1 MILWLHGGML
11 IVEREKY
18 NLIYDYYKC
27 HILFGQL
34 HQGDLLPTFEQIGN
48 TYQVAPQTV
57 RNALKKLQRD
67 GLIFVS
73 PGRHTEAIYKTT
85 PSEALQC
92 TQNYYLA
99 RKDEIDVVY
108 HIASLLLTPFFY
120 AGCQKLTDDDL
131 MQILRVCREEG
142 SNIVSISMFCCEIM
156 LRAVDNQLIN
166 TLFADVV
173 SFFQFPCMASFSEE
187 SSVEY
192 QEYFNLTVSSCEAL
206 DRTGLFQAFSGFQS
220 LTQATLLAFIAEA
233 AKTTPKPDQISF
245 HWQTY
250 RDRPQHC
257 HTLATRMIYGIIS
270 GKYWEGEMLPS
281 YENLALE
288 LSVSVST
295 VRRTVS
301 LLRDMGLIHSMN
313 GVGNRIEFS
322 PPNFEKLQRPT
333 IHKNIAMARESA
345 EILLAVV
352 KNVVEKEFSKL
363 SNEHIQE
370 MKQILSEKKNCCVLD
385 TAILLMDYLMVLYP
399 LSSFFETFGKLSGFL
414 LLSYPFLLNQWR
426 EEGSGKISGTIEVL
440 ERALDEKN
448 TDLFSEGMSSLLQ
461 SVLTQIKQTE
471 KRLYS
476 AGCK

>member
-1 MILWLHGGML
+1 M
-11 IVEREKY
+11 EREKY

-27 HILFGQL
+27 HILFGQF
-34 HQGDLLPTFEQIGN
+34 HQGDLLPTIEQIGN
-48 TYQVAPQTV
+48 TFQVAPQTV

-73 PGRHTEAIYKTT
+73 PGRHTEVIYKAT
-85 PSEALQC
+85 PSEALQY

-131 MQILRVCREEG
+131 MQILNVCREKG
-142 SNIVSISMFCCEIM
+142 SNIVSISMFCCESM
-156 LRAVDNQLIN
+156 LRAANNQLIN

-173 SFFQFPCMASFSEE
+173 SFFQFPCMTSFSEE

-192 QEYFNLTVSSCEAL
+192 QEYYNLTVLSCEAL
-206 DRTGLFQAFSGFQS
+206 DRTGLFQAFSGFQA

-233 AKTTPKPDQISF
+233 AKTTPKPEQISF
-245 HWQTY
+245 QWQTY

-257 HTLATRMIYGIIS
+257 HTLAARMIYGIIS

-322 PPNFEKLQRPT
+322 PPNYEKLRRPT
-333 IHKNIAMARESA
+333 IQKNIAMARESA
-345 EILLAVV
+345 EILLAAA
-352 KNVVEKEFSKL
+352 KNVVEREFPKL
-363 SNEHIQE
+363 SNEQIQE
-370 MKQILSEKKNCCVLD
+370 MKLILSEKKNCCVLD
-385 TAILLMDYLMVLYP
+385 AAILLMDYLMVLYP

-414 LLSYPFLLNQWR
+414 LLSYPFLLDQWR
-426 EEGSGKISGTIEVL
+426 EVGSGKIAGTIEVL
-440 ERALDEKN
+440 ERALDEKD
-448 TDLFSEGMSSLLQ
+448 TDLFSDGMLALLQ
-461 SVLTQIKQTE
+461 NVLTQIKQTE
-471 KRLYS
+471 KLLYS
-476 AGCK
+476 AECK

>member
-1 MILWLHGGML
+1 M
-11 IVEREKY
+11 EREKY

-27 HILFGQL
+27 HILFGQF
-34 HQGDLLPTFEQIGN
+34 HQGDLLPTIEQIGN
-48 TYQVAPQTV
+48 TFQVAPQTV

-73 PGRHTEAIYKTT
+73 PGRHTEVIYKAT
-85 PSEALQC
+85 PSEALQY

-131 MQILRVCREEG
+131 MQILNVCREKG
-142 SNIVSISMFCCEIM
+142 SNIVSISMFCCESM
-156 LRAVDNQLIN
+156 LRAANNQLIN

-173 SFFQFPCMASFSEE
+173 SFFQFPCMTSFSEE

-192 QEYFNLTVSSCEAL
+192 QEYYNLTVLSCEAL
-206 DRTGLFQAFSGFQS
+206 DRTGLFQAFSGFQA

-233 AKTTPKPDQISF
+233 AKTTPKPEQISF
-245 HWQTY
+245 QWQTY

-257 HTLATRMIYGIIS
+257 HTLAARMIYGIIS

-322 PPNFEKLQRPT
+322 PPNYEKLRRPT
-333 IHKNIAMARESA
+333 IQKNIAMARESA
-345 EILLAVV
+345 EILLAAA
-352 KNVVEKEFSKL
+352 KNVVEREFPKL
-363 SNEHIQE
+363 SNEQIHE
-370 MKQILSEKKNCCVLD
+370 MKLILSEKKNCCVLD
-385 TAILLMDYLMVLYP
+385 AAILLMDYLMVLYP

-414 LLSYPFLLNQWR
+414 LLSYPFLLDQWR
-426 EEGSGKISGTIEVL
+426 EVGSGKIAGTIEVL
-440 ERALDEKN
+440 ERALDEKD
-448 TDLFSEGMSSLLQ
+448 TDLFSDGMLALLQ
-461 SVLTQIKQTE
+461 NVLTQIKQTE
-471 KRLYS
+471 KLLYS
-476 AGCK
+476 AECK

>member
-1 MILWLHGGML
+1 M
-11 IVEREKY
+11 EREKY

-34 HQGDLLPTFEQIGN
+34 HQGDLLPTIEQIGN

-73 PGRHTEAIYKTT
+73 PGRHTEVIYKTT
-85 PSEALQC
+85 PSEALQY
-92 TQNYYLA
+92 TQSYYLA

-131 MQILRVCREEG
+131 MQILSVCREKG

-156 LRAVDNQLIN
+156 LRAVHNQLIN
-166 TLFADVV
+166 TLFSDVV
-173 SFFQFPCMASFSEE
+173 SFFQFPCMASFNEE
-187 SSVEY
+187 SSAEY
-192 QEYFNLTVSSCEAL
+192 KEYYNLTVSSCEAL
-206 DRTGLFQAFSGFQS
+206 DRTRLFQAFSGFQA

-233 AKTTPKPDQISF
+233 AKTTPKPEQISF

-257 HTLATRMIYGIIS
+257 HTLAARMIYGIIS

-322 PPNFEKLQRPT
+322 PPNFENLRRPT
-333 IHKNIAMARESA
+333 IQKNITMARESA

-352 KNVVEKEFSKL
+352 KNVVEREFSKL

-370 MKQILSEKKNCCVLD
+370 IKKILSEKKNCCVLD
-385 TAILLMDYLMVLYP
+385 AAILLMDYLMVLYP

-448 TDLFSEGMSSLLQ
+448 TDLFSEGMSALLQ
-461 SVLTQIKQTE
+461 SVLIQIKQTE
-471 KRLYS
+471 KLLYS
-476 AGCK
+476 AECK

>member
-1 MILWLHGGML
+1 M
-11 IVEREKY
+11 EREKY

-27 HILFGQL
+27 HILFGHL
-34 HQGDLLPTFEQIGN
+34 HQGDLLPTIEQIGN

-73 PGRHTEAIYKTT
+73 PGRHTEVIYKTT
-85 PSEALQC
+85 PSEALRY

-131 MQILRVCREEG
+131 IQILGVCREKG

-156 LRAVDNQLIN
+156 LRAVNNQLIN

-173 SFFQFPCMASFSEE
+173 SFFQFPCMASFNEE
-187 SSVEY
+187 SSAEY
-192 QEYFNLTVSSCEAL
+192 QECYNLTVSNCEAL
-206 DRTGLFQAFSGFQS
+206 DRTGLFQAFSGFQA

-233 AKTTPKPDQISF
+233 AKTTPKPEQISF

-257 HTLATRMIYGIIS
+257 HTLAARMIYGIIS

-322 PPNFEKLQRPT
+322 TPNFEKLQRPT
-333 IHKNIAMARESA
+333 IQKDIAMARESA
-345 EILLAVV
+345 EILLLVV
-352 KNVVEKEFSKL
+352 PNVVEREFSKL
-363 SNEHIQE
+363 TNEHIQE

-385 TAILLMDYLMVLYP
+385 IAVLLMDYLMVLYP

-426 EEGSGKISGTIEVL
+426 EEGSGKISGTLEVL
-440 ERALDEKN
+440 ERALNEKR

-461 SVLTQIKQTE
+461 SVLTQIKQSE
-471 KRLYS
+471 KLLYF
-476 AGCK
+476 AECK

>member
-1 MILWLHGGML
+1 M
-11 IVEREKY
+11 EREKY

-34 HQGDLLPTFEQIGN
+34 QQGDLLPTIEQIGN

-73 PGRHTEAIYKTT
+73 PGRHTEVIYKTT
-85 PSEALQC
+85 PSEALRY
-92 TQNYYLA
+92 TQKYYLA

-108 HIASLLLTPFFY
+108 HIAALLLTPFFY
-120 AGCQKLTDDDL
+120 AGCQRLTDDDL
-131 MQILRVCREEG
+131 MQILSVCREKG

-156 LRAVDNQLIN
+156 LRAVNNQLIN

-187 SSVEY
+187 NNVEY
-192 QEYFNLTVSSCEAL
+192 QEYYNLTVSSCEAL
-206 DRTGLFQAFSGFQS
+206 DRTGLFQAFSGFQA
-220 LTQATLLAFIAEA
+220 LTQATLLEFIAEA
-233 AKTTPKPDQISF
+233 AKTTPKPEQISF

-257 HTLATRMIYGIIS
+257 HTLAARMIYGIIS

-322 PPNFEKLQRPT
+322 SPNFERLQRPT
-333 IHKNIAMARESA
+333 IQKNIAMARESA
-345 EILLAVV
+345 EILLVVV
-352 KNVVEKEFSKL
+352 KNVFEREFSKL
-363 SNEHIQE
+363 TNEHIQE
-370 MKQILSEKKNCCVLD
+370 MKKILAEKKNCCVLD
-385 TAILLMDYLMVLYP
+385 AAILLMDYLMVLYP

-414 LLSYPFLLNQWR
+414 LLSYPFLLDRR
-426 EEGSGKISGTIEVL
+426 EEGSSKIFGTIEVL

-448 TDLFSEGMSSLLQ
+448 TGLFSDGMTALIQ

-471 KRLYS
+471 KLLYS
-476 AGCK
+476 AE

>member
-1 MILWLHGGML
+1 M
-11 IVEREKY
+11 EREKY

-34 HQGDLLPTFEQIGN
+34 HQGDLLPTIEQIGN

-73 PGRHTEAIYKTT
+73 PGRHTEVIYKTT
-85 PSEALQC
+85 PREALQY

-99 RKDEIDVVY
+99 RKDEIEVVY

-131 MQILRVCREEG
+131 MQILNVCREKG
-142 SNIVSISMFCCEIM
+142 SNIVSISMFCCESM
-156 LRAVDNQLIN
+156 LRAANNQLIN

-173 SFFQFPCMASFSEE
+173 SFFQFPCMMSFSEE

-192 QEYFNLTVSSCEAL
+192 QEYYNLTVSSCEAL
-206 DRTGLFQAFSGFQS
+206 DRTGLFQAFSGFQA

-233 AKTTPKPDQISF
+233 AKTTPKPEQISF

-257 HTLATRMIYGIIS
+257 HTLAARMIYGIIS
-270 GKYWEGEMLPS
+270 GTYWEGEMLPS

-333 IHKNIAMARESA
+333 IQKNSAMARESA
-345 EILLAVV
+345 EILLAIA
-352 KNVVEKEFSKL
+352 KNVVERVFPKL
-363 SNEHIQE
+363 SNEQIQE

-385 TAILLMDYLMVLYP
+385 AAILFMNYLMVLYP

-414 LLSYPFLLNQWR
+414 LLSYPFLLDQWR
-426 EEGSGKISGTIEVL
+426 EVGSDKIAGTIEVL
-440 ERALDEKN
+440 ERALDEKD
-448 TDLFSEGMSSLLQ
+448 TDLFSDGMSALLQ
-461 SVLTQIKQTE
+461 NVLTQIKQTE
-471 KRLYS
+471 KLLYS
-476 AGCK
+476 AECR

>member
-1 MILWLHGGML
+1 M
-11 IVEREKY
+11 EREKY

-34 HQGDLLPTFEQIGN
+34 QQGDLLPTIEQIGN

-73 PGRHTEAIYKTT
+73 PGRHTEVIYKTT
-85 PSEALQC
+85 PSEALRY

-108 HIASLLLTPFFY
+108 HIAALLLTPFFY
-120 AGCQKLTDDDL
+120 AGCQRLTDDDL
-131 MQILRVCREEG
+131 MQILNVCREKG

-156 LRAVDNQLIN
+156 LRAVNNQLIN
-166 TLFADVV
+166 SLFADVV

-187 SSVEY
+187 SSAEY
-192 QEYFNLTVSSCEAL
+192 QEYYNLTVSSCEAL
-206 DRTGLFQAFSGFQS
+206 DRTGLFQAFSGFQA
-220 LTQATLLAFIAEA
+220 LTQATLLEFIAEA
-233 AKTTPKPDQISF
+233 AKTTPKPEQISF

-257 HTLATRMIYGIIS
+257 HTLAARMIYGIIS

-301 LLRDMGLIHSMN
+301 LLRDMGVIHSMN

-322 PPNFEKLQRPT
+322 SPNFERLQRPT
-333 IHKNIAMARESA
+333 IQKNIAMARESA
-345 EILLAVV
+345 EILLVVV
-352 KNVVEKEFSKL
+352 KNVVEREFSKL
-363 SNEHIQE
+363 TNEHIQE
-370 MKQILSEKKNCCVLD
+370 MKKILAEKKNCCVLD
-385 TAILLMDYLMVLYP
+385 VAILLMDYLMVIYP

-414 LLSYPFLLNQWR
+414 LLSYPFLLDQWR
-426 EEGSGKISGTIEVL
+426 EEGSGKISGTVEVL

-448 TDLFSEGMSSLLQ
+448 TGLFSEGMSSLLQ

-471 KRLYS
+471 KLLYS
-476 AGCK
+476 AECK

>member
-1 MILWLHGGML
+1 M
-11 IVEREKY
+11 EREKY
-18 NLIYDYYKC
+18 NLIYEYYKC

-34 HQGDLLPTFEQIGN
+34 QEGDLLPTIEQIGS

-73 PGRHTEAIYKTT
+73 PGRHTEVIYKTT
-85 PSEALQC
+85 PLKALQY

-99 RKDEIDVVY
+99 RQDEIDVVY

-131 MQILRVCREEG
+131 MQILSVCREKG

-156 LRAVDNQLIN
+156 LRAVHNQLIH
-166 TLFADVV
+166 TLFSDVV

-187 SSVEY
+187 SSAEY
-192 QEYFNLTVSSCEAL
+192 QECYNVTVSSCEAL
-206 DRTGLFQAFSGFQS
+206 DRTGLFQAFSGFQA

-233 AKTTPKPDQISF
+233 AKTNPKPEQISF

-257 HTLATRMIYGIIS
+257 HTLAARMIYGIIS

-301 LLRDMGLIHSMN
+301 LLRDMGLIYSMN

-322 PPNFEKLQRPT
+322 PPNFEKLRRPT
-333 IHKNIAMARESA
+333 IQKNIAMARESA

-352 KNVVEKEFSKL
+352 KNVVEREFAKL
-363 SNEHIQE
+363 TDEHMQGL
-370 MKQILSEKKNCCVLD
+370 KRILSKKKNCCVLD
-385 TAILLMDYLMVLYP
+385 AAVLLMDYLTVLYP
-399 LSSFFETFGKLSGFL
+399 LPSFFETFGNLSGFL

-426 EEGSGKISGTIEVL
+426 EEGSGKVSATMETL

-448 TDLFSEGMSSLLQ
+448 TGLFSDGMSALFQYLLA
-461 SVLTQIKQTE
+461 QIKRTE
-471 KRLYS
+471 KLLSFAER
-476 AGCK
+476 K

>member
-1 MILWLHGGML
+1 M
-11 IVEREKY
+11 EREKY

-34 HQGDLLPTFEQIGN
+34 HQGDLLPTIEQIGN

-73 PGRHTEAIYKTT
+73 PGRHTEVIYKTT
-85 PSEALQC
+85 PNEALRC

-99 RKDEIDVVY
+99 RTDEIDVVY

-120 AGCQKLTDDDL
+120 AGCQRLTDDDL
-131 MQILRVCREEG
+131 MQILSVCREKG

-156 LRAVDNQLIN
+156 LRAVHNQLIN
-166 TLFADVV
+166 TLFSDVV
-173 SFFQFPCMASFSEE
+173 SFFQFPCMASFNEE
-187 SSVEY
+187 SSAEY
-192 QEYFNLTVSSCEAL
+192 QECYNLTVSSCEAL
-206 DRTGLFQAFSGFQS
+206 DRTGLFQAFTGFQA
-220 LTQATLLAFIAEA
+220 LTQAILLAFITEA
-233 AKTTPKPDQISF
+233 AKTTPKPEQISF

-257 HTLATRMIYGIIS
+257 HTLAARMISGIIS
-270 GKYWEGEMLPS
+270 GKDWEGDMLPS

-333 IHKNIAMARESA
+333 IQKNIAMARESA
-345 EILLAVV
+345 EILLVV
-352 KNVVEKEFSKL
+352 VKNKNVVEKEFSKL
-363 SNEHIQE
+363 SDEHIQKL
-370 MKQILSEKKNCCVLD
+370 KQILSEKKNCCVLD
-385 TAILLMDYLMVLYP
+385 TVILLTDYLMVLYP

-426 EEGSGKISGTIEVL
+426 EDGSDKISGTIEVL

-448 TDLFSEGMSSLLQ
+448 TDLFSDSMSALLQ
-461 SVLTQIKQTE
+461 NVLTQIKQAE
-471 KRLYS
+471 KLLHS
-476 AGCK
+476 AKNK

>member
-1 MILWLHGGML
+1 M
-11 IVEREKY
+11 EREKY

-34 HQGDLLPTFEQIGN
+34 HQGDLLPTIEQIGN

-73 PGRHTEAIYKTT
+73 PGRHTEVIYKTT
-85 PSEALQC
+85 PSEALRY

-120 AGCQKLTDDDL
+120 AGCQRLTDDDL
-131 MQILRVCREEG
+131 MQILSVCREKG

-156 LRAVDNQLIN
+156 LRAVHNQLIN
-166 TLFADVV
+166 TLFSDVV
-173 SFFQFPCMASFSEE
+173 SFFQFPCMASFNEE
-187 SSVEY
+187 SSAEY
-192 QEYFNLTVSSCEAL
+192 QECYNLTVSSCEAL
-206 DRTGLFQAFSGFQS
+206 DRTGLFQAFSRFQA

-233 AKTTPKPDQISF
+233 AKTTPKPEQISF

-257 HTLATRMIYGIIS
+257 HTLAARMIYGIIS

-322 PPNFEKLQRPT
+322 PPNYKKLQRPT
-333 IHKNIAMARESA
+333 IQKNITMARESV

-352 KNVVEKEFSKL
+352 KNAVDKEFSKL
-363 SNEHIQE
+363 TNEHIQE

-385 TAILLMDYLMVLYP
+385 VAILLMDYLMVLYP

-440 ERALDEKN
+440 EHALDEKN
-448 TDLFSEGMSSLLQ
+448 TGLFSEGMSALLQ

-471 KRLYS
+471 KLLYS
-476 AGCK
+476 AECK

>member
-1 MILWLHGGML
+1 M
-11 IVEREKY
+11 EREKY

-27 HILFGQL
+27 HILFGQFN
-34 HQGDLLPTFEQIGN
+34 QGDLLPTIEQIGN
-48 TYQVAPQTV
+48 TFQVAPQTV

-67 GLIFVS
+67 GLILVS
-73 PGRHTEAIYKTT
+73 PGRHTEVIYKTT
-85 PSEALQC
+85 PSEALQY

-108 HIASLLLTPFFY
+108 HIATLLLTPFFY
-120 AGCQKLTDDDL
+120 TGCQKLTDDDL
-131 MQILRVCREEG
+131 MQILRVCREKG

-156 LRAVDNQLIN
+156 LRAVHNHLIN
-166 TLFADVV
+166 ALFSDMV

-192 QEYFNLTVSSCEAL
+192 QECYKLTVSSCKSL
-206 DRTGLFQAFSGFQS
+206 DRNGLFQAFAGFQA

-233 AKTTPKPDQISF
+233 AKTTPKPEQISF

-270 GKYWEGEMLPS
+270 GKYWEGQMLPS

-333 IHKNIAMARESA
+333 IQKNIAMARESA
-345 EILLAVV
+345 EIFLLVI
-352 KNVVEKEFSKL
+352 KNVVEMEFSKL
-363 SNEHIQE
+363 TNEHIQE
-370 MKQILSEKKNCCVLD
+370 MKQILANKKNCCVLD
-385 TAILLMDYLMVLYP
+385 AVVLLMDYLMVLYP

-414 LLSYPFLLNQWR
+414 LLSYPFLLAQWKVG
-426 EEGSGKISGTIEVL
+426 ESGKTSGTIEVL

-471 KRLYS
+471 KLLHS
-476 AGCK
+476 AECK

>member
-1 MILWLHGGML
+1 MILRLHGGML

-27 HILFGQL
+27 HILFGHL
-34 HQGDLLPTFEQIGN
+34 HQGDLLPTIEQIGN

-73 PGRHTEAIYKTT
+73 PGRHTEVIYKTT
-85 PSEALQC
+85 PSEALRY

-131 MQILRVCREEG
+131 IQILGVCREKG

-156 LRAVDNQLIN
+156 LRAVNNQLIN

-173 SFFQFPCMASFSEE
+173 SFFQFPCMASFNEE
-187 SSVEY
+187 SSAEY
-192 QEYFNLTVSSCEAL
+192 QECYNLTVSNCEAL
-206 DRTGLFQAFSGFQS
+206 DRTGLFQAFSGFQA

-233 AKTTPKPDQISF
+233 AKTTPKPEQISF

-257 HTLATRMIYGIIS
+257 HTLAARMIYGIIS

-322 PPNFEKLQRPT
+322 TPNFEKLQRPT
-333 IHKNIAMARESA
+333 IQKDIAMARESA
-345 EILLAVV
+345 EILLLVV
-352 KNVVEKEFSKL
+352 PNVVEREFSKL
-363 SNEHIQE
+363 TNEHIQE

-385 TAILLMDYLMVLYP
+385 IAVLLMDYLMVLYP

-426 EEGSGKISGTIEVL
+426 EEGSGKISGTLEVL
-440 ERALDEKN
+440 ERALNEKR

-461 SVLTQIKQTE
+461 SVLTQIKQSE
-471 KRLYS
+471 KLLYF
-476 AGCK
+476 AECK

>member
-1 MILWLHGGML
+1 M
-11 IVEREKY
+11 EREKY

-27 HILFGQL
+27 HILFGQF
-34 HQGDLLPTFEQIGN
+34 HQGDLLPTIEQIGN
-48 TYQVAPQTV
+48 TFQVAPQTV

-73 PGRHTEAIYKTT
+73 PGRHTEVIYKAT
-85 PSEALQC
+85 PSEALQY

-131 MQILRVCREEG
+131 MQILNVCREKG
-142 SNIVSISMFCCEIM
+142 SNIVSISMFCCESM
-156 LRAVDNQLIN
+156 LRAANNQLIN

-173 SFFQFPCMASFSEE
+173 SFFQFPCMTSFSEE

-192 QEYFNLTVSSCEAL
+192 QEYYNLTVLSCEAL
-206 DRTGLFQAFSGFQS
+206 DRTGLFQAFSGFQA

-233 AKTTPKPDQISF
+233 AKTTPKPEQISF
-245 HWQTY
+245 QWQTY

-257 HTLATRMIYGIIS
+257 HTLAARMIYGIIS

-322 PPNFEKLQRPT
+322 PPNYEKLRRPT
-333 IHKNIAMARESA
+333 IQKNIAMARESA
-345 EILLAVV
+345 EILLAAA
-352 KNVVEKEFSKL
+352 KNVVEREFPKL
-363 SNEHIQE
+363 SNEQIQE
-370 MKQILSEKKNCCVLD
+370 MKLILSEKKNCCVLD
-385 TAILLMDYLMVLYP
+385 AAILLMDYLMVLYP

-414 LLSYPFLLNQWR
+414 LLSYPFLLDQWR
-426 EEGSGKISGTIEVL
+426 EVGSGKIAGTIEVL
-440 ERALDEKN
+440 ERALDEKD
-448 TDLFSEGMSSLLQ
+448 TDLFSDGMLALLQ
-461 SVLTQIKQTE
+461 NVLTQIKQT
-471 KRLYS
+471 KKLLYS
-476 AGCK
+476 AECK